1 MATTTDPAA
10 GALYAPIDPYDSGFL
25 QVSSVHSVY
34 YEQCG
39 NKNGLPVVFLHGGP
53 GGGVGPDDR
62 RYFDPAVYRIILFD
76 QRGAGK
82 STPTAS
88 LEDNSTWALVAD
100 IEALRTRL
108 DVDRWV
114 VFGGSWGSTLAL
126 TYAIRHAD
134 RVAALVLRGIFTL
147 RKSEIDWF
155 YQSGASHIFPDAWET
170 YTSPIPPDE
179 HNDFIRAYHRRLTGD
194 DAEVRRR
201 CGVAW
206 STWEMATSKLY
217 TDPEL
222 LKRAQNDT
230 WADQFARIECHY
242 FVNEG
247 FFEKDGWILDNVE
260 KIRHIPAVIV
270 QGRYDVVCPATT
282 AWELHRKW
290 PEAEFH
296 LIADAGHSAK
306 EEGIR
311 KRLVLAADR
320 FARELG
326 GAAAAGH
333 E

>member
-1 MATTTDPAA
+1 MTKEEDRQTDRQDIATTTDLL
-10 GALYAPIDPYDSGFL
+10 ALSR
-25 QVSSVHSVY
+25 SR
-34 YEQCG
+34 
-39 NKNGLPVVFLHGGP
+39 GLPVVFLHGGP
-53 GGGVGPDDR
+53 GGGV
-62 RYFDPAVYRIILFD
+62 VYRIILFD

-88 LEDNSTWALVAD
+88 LEDNTTLALVAD

-134 RVAALVLRGIFTL
+134 RVAALVLRAIFAL
-147 RKSEIDWF
+147 RKSESDWF
-155 YQSGASHIFPDAWET
+155 YQSGASHVFPDAC
-170 YTSPIPPDE
+170 
-179 HNDFIRAYHRRLTGD
+179 FIRAYHLRLTGD

-201 CGVAW
+201 CGVEW
-206 STWEMATSKLY
+206 STWELATSQLY

-230 WADQFARIECHY
+230 WADQFARIEYNY

-247 FFEKDGWILDNVE
+247 FFEKEGWILDNVE

-282 AWELHRKW
+282 VWELHRKW